1 MKKRPNRPTII
12 AGIVIAV
19 IILVTLIAAPSNSKL
34 NSGSTYSRAPDG
46 YGAWYSFMQERGTK
60 IERWQRPSKDL
71 PEQKSPA
78 TLLLVHPSLIKVS
91 EYEYEQHQGAYDY
104 EQQQWV
110 EKGNTLVVLGVSDRV
125 TKANFS
131 TMLKSSVG
139 NVKIDTGRRRS
150 KSENAEFLLKD
161 TFGAA
166 VWQETYG
173 KGKVIYCITPHLAAN
188 AYQDNRANFEYLA
201 QLVGNKSNKLFID
214 EYLHGYKDANIK
226 KAKGE
231 GDIYTYFIQ
240 KPIFVGAIQAFV
252 LLIVLII
259 AQNRRFGKPILL
271 ETPKVNNSEAYIQ
284 ALAAVLQKADT
295 TDFVLDMVGKE
306 EIQQLQLALGLG
318 KTGNINAQA
327 SDNEVLLRVWQD
339 KVGTSSTDL
348 KSVLQMQMQ
357 KRRISEKD
365 LIAWLSKW
373 QSLRKL
379 VAKE

>member
-12 AGIVIAV
+12 GGIVIAV
-19 IILVTLIAAPSNSKL
+19 IILLTLIAAPSSSKL

-46 YGAWYSFMQERGTK
+46 YGAWYSFMQERGAK
-60 IERWQRPSKDL
+60 IERWQRPFKDL
-71 PEQKSPA
+71 TAEKSPA
-78 TLLLVHPSLIKVS
+78 TLLLIYPSLEK
-91 EYEYEQHQGAYDY
+91 EGGFNY

-110 EKGNTLVVLGVSDRV
+110 EKGNTLVVLGVSDGV

-131 TMLKSSVG
+131 TMLKSPVG
-139 NVKIDTGRRRS
+139 DVKIDTGRRRS
-150 KSENAEFLLKD
+150 KPENVEFLLKD
-161 TFGAA
+161 AFGAV

-173 KGKVIYCITPHLAAN
+173 KGKIIYSITPHLAAN

-252 LLIVLII
+252 LLIVLIV

-295 TDFVLDMVGKE
+295 TDFVLEMVGKE

-318 KTGNINAQA
+318 KTGNINAQT
-327 SDNEVLLRVWQD
+327 SDNEVILRTWQD
-339 KVGTSSTDL
+339 KIGTSSTDL
-348 KSVLQMQMQ
+348 KSVLQMQSQ
-357 KRRISEKD
+357 KRRINEKD

-379 VAKE
+379 AMKE

>member
-12 AGIVIAV
+12 AGIAIAA
-19 IILVTLIAAPSNSKL
+19 IILLTLIAAPSSSKL
-34 NSGSTYSRAPDG
+34 NSGSTYNRAPDG
-46 YGAWYSFMQERGTK
+46 YGAWYSFMQERGAR
-60 IERWQRPSKDL
+60 IERWQRPFKDL
-71 PEQKSPA
+71 TAEKSPA
-78 TLLLVHPSLIKVS
+78 TLLLIYSSL
-91 EYEYEQHQGAYDY
+91 QQGGGFNY

-131 TMLKSSVG
+131 TMLKSPVG
-139 NVKIDTGRRRS
+139 DVKIDTGRRRS
-150 KSENAEFLLKD
+150 KPENVEFLLKD
-161 TFGAA
+161 AFGAV

-173 KGKVIYCITPHLAAN
+173 KGKVIYSITPHLAAN

-231 GDIYTYFIQ
+231 GDIYTYLIQ

-252 LLIVLII
+252 LLIVLIV

-295 TDFVLDMVGKE
+295 TDFVLEMVGKE

-318 KTGNINAQA
+318 KTGNINAQT
-327 SDNEVLLRVWQD
+327 SSEVMLRTWQD
-339 KVGTSSTDL
+339 KIGTSSTDL
-348 KSVLQMQMQ
+348 KSVLQMQSQ
-357 KRRISEKD
+357 KRRINEKD

-379 VAKE
+379 AMKE

>member
-1 MKKRPNRPTII
+1 MKRPNRPTII
-12 AGIVIAV
+12 AGIIIAV
-19 IILVTLIAAPSNSKL
+19 IILLTLIAAPNSSKL
-34 NSGSTYSRAPDG
+34 NSGSTYNRAPDG

-60 IERWQRPSKDL
+60 IERWQRPFKDL
-71 PEQKSPA
+71 IAEKSPA
-78 TLLLVHPSLIKVS
+78 TLLVIYPSLQKDS
-91 EYEYEQHQGAYDY
+91 GFSY

-110 EKGNTLVVLGVSDRV
+110 EKGNTLVVLGVSGGV

-131 TMLKSSVG
+131 TMLKSPVG
-139 NVKIDTGRRRS
+139 DVKIDTARRRS
-150 KSENAEFLLKD
+150 KLEKIEFLLKD
-161 TFGAA
+161 TFGDV
-166 VWQETYG
+166 VWQVTYG
-173 KGKVIYCITPHLAAN
+173 KGKVIYSITPDLAAN

-201 QLVGNKSNKLFID
+201 QLVDDKSNKLFID

-231 GDIYTYFIQ
+231 GDIYTYLIQ
-240 KPIFVGAIQAFV
+240 KPIFAGAIQAFV

-295 TDFVLDMVGKE
+295 TDFVVEMVGKE
-306 EIQQLQLALGLG
+306 EIQQMQLALGLG
-318 KTGNINAQA
+318 KTGNINAA
-327 SDNEVLLRVWQD
+327 SSDNEVLLPAWED
-339 KVGTSSTDL
+339 KIGTNTSDL
-348 KSVLQMQMQ
+348 KSVLQMQIQ

-379 VAKE
+379 VAKEK